1 MAYLTN
7 PQVTVNG
14 IDLTAWCSSAELV
27 YEKDSLTADVFGTTA
42 HQFAPGLENNSV
54 TLNLF
59 LDYGVGTVYA
69 TLKGLVGVSTTV
81 KVKPNGAAAIS
92 TTNPVQE
99 LVGTTLFSLPTASGS
114 VGELSAITVTFQGGV
129 WSEDVTP

>member
-14 IDLTAWCSSAELV
+14 VDLTGFISSAEMI
-27 YEKDSLTADVFGTTA
+27 YEKDSLTADTFGTVA
-42 HQFAPGLENNSV
+42 HQFLAGLQNNSV
-54 TLNLF
+54 TLNVF
-59 LDYGVGTVYA
+59 QSYGAGEVYA

-81 KVKPNGAAAIS
+81 KVKPNGSGAIS
-92 TTNPVQE
+92 PTNPVQE
-99 LVGTTLFSLPTASGS
+99 LVGCTLFSLPVASGA
-114 VGELSAITVTFQGGV
+114 VGELSQFSVSFQGGV